1 MTTFY
6 KFKMAWGG
14 GGSTRYQCWKYNR
27 QLLTQCLSGYGKG
40 GKCVLDNLNGFGL
53 NTTYFDT
60 SFYINGFFFFFFFAS
75 RHRCMHTHFKRK
87 TLFPKGRLDVLKT
100 SFGEKNKIK
109 DEKNNLVKSDGKMTE
124 SNQVSCDVYTCII
137 ISLIKKKQL

>member
-1 MTTFY
+1 
-6 KFKMAWGG
+6 
-14 GGSTRYQCWKYNR
+14 
-27 QLLTQCLSGYGKG
+27 
-40 GKCVLDNLNGFGL
+40 
-53 NTTYFDT
+53 
-60 SFYINGFFFFFFFAS
+60 
-75 RHRCMHTHFKRK
+75 MHTHFKRK